1 MEDSTIT
8 TFNPIQVQLLRML
21 QYMKSDKELLEV
33 KQVLSSY
40 LASKLDEEMDELWDS
55 GQWNNE
61 KNEALLKEHL
71 RTPYV

>member
-1 MEDSTIT
+1 M
-8 TFNPIQVQLLRML
+8 LRMF
-21 QYMKSDKELLEV
+21 QYMKSDEELLEV
-33 KQVLSSY
+33 KKVLSSY

>member
-8 TFNPIQVQLLRML
+8 TFNPIQVQLLRMF

>member
-1 MEDSTIT
+1 M
-8 TFNPIQVQLLRML
+8 LRMF